1 MRKLSVNKYY
11 SINGVA
17 ELNTEQ
23 ARWHPSRPAH
33 PGHCVVLWR
42 TAKNVGGQSDKQEL
56 RTVVPTSWLNEA
68 RTTCRWPTFDS
79 DENRLRNYIMKDKP
93 LTKGQ

>member
-1 MRKLSVNKYY
+1 MAPVKASSPRGAMPY
-11 SINGVA
+11 
-17 ELNTEQ
+17 
-23 ARWHPSRPAH
+23 
-33 PGHCVVLWR
+33 CVVLWR
-42 TAKNVGGQSDKQEL
+42 TAKNIGGQRDKQEP

-93 LTKGQ
+93 LTKGQYSSSPIKKVVGYASK